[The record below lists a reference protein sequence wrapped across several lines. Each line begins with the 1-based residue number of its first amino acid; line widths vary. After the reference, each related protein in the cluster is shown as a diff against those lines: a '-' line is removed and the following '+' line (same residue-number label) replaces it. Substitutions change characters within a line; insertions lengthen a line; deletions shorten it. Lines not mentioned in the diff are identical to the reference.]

1 MLKWLDEQDP
11 GHVAAGATAAVF
23 ALVFFLAGVIGWLGV
38 GLVGLAGLVL
48 AHRIELSEGSVAG
61 GFGGTPDLYR
71 KLLEEQAREDP
82 GKRAAD
88 AGTRQRMLSLLKT
101 ISLAVAALGFGGV
114 VLHWS

>member
-23 ALVFFLAGVIGWLGV
+23 ALVFFLASVIGWFGV

-48 AHRIELSEGSVAG
+48 THRIELSEGGVAG
-61 GFGGTPDLYR
+61 GFGATRDLYR
-71 KLLEEQAREDP
+71 KQLEEQAREAP
-82 GKRAAD
+82 RKRAAD
-88 AGTRQRMLSLLKT
+88 AGARQRMLSIMKT

-114 VLHWS
+114 MLQWS

>member
-23 ALVFFLAGVIGWLGV
+23 ALVFFLADVIGWFGV
-38 GLVGLAGLVL
+38 GLVGLAGRGL
-48 AHRIELSEGSVAG
+48 AHRFELAEGSVAG
-61 GFGGTPDLYR
+61 GFSATPDLYR
-71 KLLEEQAREDP
+71 KQLEEQARGDQHD
-82 GKRAAD
+82 RAAS
-88 AGTRQRMLSLLKT
+88 ASEREKAVSIMKT